1 MSEMEQL
8 QKCVAAL
15 ESQNRKIRWVIGG
28 LTLLVLLLAFVT
40 ARLWTRDN
48 LALRE
53 LTVKDKLGNV
63 VATLASQ
70 NSRTCLHLN
79 GRQDTTSVDL
89 CADNR
94 YGSFLNLRNH
104 DPESSA
110 SISAGQRVP
119 EGGWMVPGL
128 FIKGAGE
135 NTFEVNVSGG
145 GVNVFGDKLEDKAEV
160 VVGKGPD
167 SSAVVLLSG
176 QDKPAVQVL
185 GPDGK
190 IRWTTP

>member
-1 MSEMEQL
+1 MSEIEQL

-15 ESQNRKIRWVIGG
+15 ESHNRKIRWVMGG
-28 LTLLVLLLAFVT
+28 LTLVGLLLVFIT
-40 ARLWTRDN
+40 ARLWTRDS

-53 LTVKDKLGNV
+53 LTVKDEFGNV
-63 VATLASQ
+63 VATLASK
-70 NSRTCLHLN
+70 SFGTCLHLN

-94 YGSFLNLRNH
+94 YGSFLDLQNH
-104 DPESSA
+104 DPYLKA
-110 SISAGQRVP
+110 SLSAGHNLH
-119 EGGWMVPGL
+119 EGGRLVPGL
-128 FIKGAGE
+128 FIKGSGE
-135 NTFEVNVSGG
+135 NMF
-145 GVNVFGDKLEDKAEV
+145 GVNVFGGGVDVFGDKLADKTEV
-160 VVGKGPD
+160 VIGKGSD
-167 SSAVVLLSG
+167 RSAVVLLSG